1 MSNQVISTIEA
12 RHCKRSFL
20 KKEIPVDIIKNVLI
34 SAGNAPSSK
43 NTQPWQ
49 VSVVSG
55 ATLKSLS
62 EAMLAK
68 FDHSQYEKPDYQYT
82 TDPISDTFRNRAR
95 ACGFALFDLKGI
107 DRTSKE
113 QRREH
118 DRQNFLFFGAPVE
131 IIFFLPKNSERG
143 NFLDMGFFM
152 QNVMLGLLANG
163 ISSCPQFSIAEYP
176 HIIRSVL
183 KKPDD
188 LWVVSGLACGYAD
201 DSKINT
207 FIPKRLELEEYASFF
222 N

>member
-1 MSNQVISTIEA
+1 MSNQIINTIEA

-20 KKEIPVDIIKNVLI
+20 KKDIPLDIIKGVLS
-34 SAGNAPSSK
+34 SAANAPSSK

-49 VSVVSG
+49 VAVLNG
-55 ATLKSLS
+55 KTIKTLSD
-62 EAMLAK
+62 AMLAK

-82 TDPISDTFRNRAR
+82 TDPISDIFRNRAR

-143 NFLDMGFFM
+143 NFLDMGFYM
-152 QNVMLGLLANG
+152 QNVMLGLLSNG
-163 ISSCPQFSIAEYP
+163 ISTCPQFSIAEYP
-176 HIIRSVL
+176 HTIRSVL
-183 KKPDD
+183 NKTDD
-188 LWVVSGLACGYAD
+188 WWVVSGLACGYAD

-207 FIPKRLELEEYASFF
+207 FIPKRLELNEYASFYE
-222 N
+222 